1 MSTKDS
7 ISYANSDEVFLLQ
20 SSRVTREMSDARGK
34 MTTVTIR
41 IPHFLFTVLHIL
53 TAQCLNEAL

>member
-20 SSRVTREMSDARGK
+20 SWVTREMSDARGK
-34 MTTVTIR
+34 MTTVTIQ
-41 IPHFLFTVLHIL
+41 IPHFLFTALYIL
-53 TAQCLNEAL
+53 TPQCLDEA